1 MEAGTGLG
9 DCYIEFKWY
18 DDAIVNF
25 ENVVQKAIDTNDLE
39 RQVWGLCSIVKC
51 MVLANKPEKD
61 YVKQL
66 DEIKWIVEQNKE
78 N

>member
-39 RQVWGLCSIVKC
+39 R
-51 MVLANKPEKD
+51 
-61 YVKQL
+61 
-66 DEIKWIVEQNKE
+66 
-78 N
+78 